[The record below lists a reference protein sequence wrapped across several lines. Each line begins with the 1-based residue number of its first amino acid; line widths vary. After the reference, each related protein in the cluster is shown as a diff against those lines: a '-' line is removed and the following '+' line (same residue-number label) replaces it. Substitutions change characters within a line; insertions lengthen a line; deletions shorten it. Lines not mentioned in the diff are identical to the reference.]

1 MAVALGLPVLQRPCL
16 DLEIPSPVQVPP
28 HAQDLSFLAAA
39 VVLLAIYESNISISG
54 QLSPGVRHCALYS
67 PPCAYFPAPIL
78 QTHRVGRQGSWPG
91 AFTGR
96 DALVLKSPAKA
107 KAALP
112 PAQGQSQESP
122 ES

>member
-1 MAVALGLPVLQRPCL
+1 MLQRPCL
-16 DLEIPSPVQVPP
+16 DLEIPGSLQVPP

-39 VVLLAIYESNISISG
+39 VVLLAIYETNISISG
-54 QLSPGVRHCALYS
+54 QLSPEVRHHAQYS
-67 PPCAYFPAPIL
+67 PPRAYFPASIL
-78 QTHRVGRQGSWPG
+78 QTHRVGRQISWPS

-96 DALVLKSPAKA
+96 DVLVLKSPVKP

-112 PAQGQSQESP
+112 PAQGQSRESP